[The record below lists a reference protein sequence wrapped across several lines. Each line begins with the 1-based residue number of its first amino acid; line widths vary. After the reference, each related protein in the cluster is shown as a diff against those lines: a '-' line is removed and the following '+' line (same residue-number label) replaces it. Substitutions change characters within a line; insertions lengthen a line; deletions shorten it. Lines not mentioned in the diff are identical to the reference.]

1 MPIIEPLPFASLYR
15 SCDPQQFTFQ
25 TTAELEGPTE
35 PVGQTRAVEATN
47 FGLSM
52 HRDGYNL
59 FVLGPPG
66 LGKHALVRQMIESRA
81 IHETKPSDW
90 CYVNNFNE
98 ANKPIALKLPAGQG
112 YALRAD
118 MAQLVEELT
127 AAIPAGFDSDR
138 YRSGVEAIQQEFADR
153 EEKSFTELGDT
164 TAKQGIAFMHGP
176 DGFFFLPIKKDG
188 ENMNHE
194 EFEKL
199 PEAEKER
206 INKLIE
212 GFQTQLQKLL
222 IQMPRWRR
230 EQHQRLR
237 QFNRE
242 TVMNAIAHLFEE
254 LREKYRELPD
264 VLEYLAAIHKDAI
277 DNAPDIKPTAEK
289 ISLDALGAS
298 GSASQRYAVNII
310 SGHDG
315 DKGVPVIYEDHPTFQ
330 NLIGRSEHIAQMGLL
345 MTNFTLIKAGALH
358 RANGGYLMLDAHKLL
373 TQPYAWD
380 GLKRALFSNEIR
392 IESLGQTFGLVSTV
406 SLEPQPIP
414 LNTKVVL
421 FGDRFIYYLLSV
433 YDPDFSELF
442 KVAVDFDEEIE
453 RSSGHDQLYARLI
466 AALAQKE
473 ALNPFD
479 RNAVARVIEYSAR
492 VAGDAEKLTTHM
504 QSIADLLA
512 EADHQANGAGRSVV
526 MREDVQAAIDGQLR
540 RADRLPKQYQEAML
554 RGIQLIDTEGEQ
566 VAQVN
571 GLAAIDLGTSI
582 FAHPVRIT
590 ATTRLGEGEMIDIER
605 EVDLSGPIH
614 SKGVLILSSFLAS
627 RYSSNT
633 PHSLNASLVF
643 EQTYGKIEGDSAS
656 LAELCALLS
665 SLGDL
670 PIRQS
675 LGVTGSVNQFGEVQ
689 PIGAVN
695 EKIEGFFDICKARG
709 TLGDQGVLIPASN
722 VNHLMLRDDVVE
734 ACKQGSFHIYA
745 VSSVDEAIELLTG
758 VAVGVP
764 DSKGNLP
771 AGTVNYLVA
780 LRLAE
785 LSLIRQAYGGGSRV
799 QVKRKKKRIPQ
810 PPTPKGI

>member
-1 MPIIEPLPFASLYR
+1 MPIIEPLPIASLFR

-35 PVGQTRAVEATN
+35 PVGQTRAVEAAN
-47 FGLSM
+47 FGLGM
-52 HRDGYNL
+52 RRDGYNL
-59 FVLGPPG
+59 FVHGPPG

-81 IHETKPSDW
+81 VHETKAPDW

-98 ANKPIALKLPAGQG
+98 ANKPIALKLPAGRG
-112 YALRAD
+112 NTLRAD
-118 MAQLVEELT
+118 MAQLVEELN

-153 EEKSFTELGDT
+153 EQKSFVELGAA
-164 TAKQGIAFMHGP
+164 TAKEGVTFMHGP
-176 DGFFFLPIKKDG
+176 DGFFFLPTKKDG
-188 ENMNHE
+188 ETLSHE

-199 PEAEKER
+199 PDDEKER

-242 TVMNAIAHLFEE
+242 MLMNSVAHLFEE
-254 LREKYRELPD
+254 LRDKYRELPD
-264 VLEYLAAIHKDAI
+264 VLDYLSAVHKDAI

-289 ISLDALGAS
+289 ISPDAMGAS
-298 GSASQRYAVNII
+298 VPAWQRYAVNVIF
-310 SGHDG
+310 GHDG
-315 DKGVPVIYEDHPTFQ
+315 DKGVPVVYEDHPTFQ

-373 TQPYAWD
+373 TQPYAWE
-380 GLKRALFSNEIR
+380 GLKRALFSREIR

-442 KVAVDFDEEIE
+442 KVEVDFDEEID

-473 ALNPFD
+473 TLNPFD
-479 RNAVARVIEYSAR
+479 RNAVARVIEHSSR
-492 VAGDAEKLTTHM
+492 IAGDAEKLTTHM
-504 QSIADLLA
+504 QSVADLLA
-512 EADHQANGAGRSVV
+512 EADHQANAAGRSVV
-526 MREDVQAAIDGQLR
+526 TREDVQVAIDRQLR
-540 RADRLPKQYQEAML
+540 RADRLPKQFQEDIL
-554 RGIQLIDTEGEQ
+554 RGIQMIDTEGEQ
-566 VAQVN
+566 LAQVN

-614 SKGVLILSSFLAS
+614 SKGVLILSAFLAS
-627 RYSSNT
+627 RYSTNT
-633 PHSLNASLVF
+633 PHSLTASLVF

-675 LGVTGSVNQFGEVQ
+675 LAVTGSVNQFGEVQ

-709 TLGDQGVLIPASN
+709 TLGAQGVIIPAAN

-734 ACKQGSFHIYA
+734 ACRQDIFHIYA
-745 VSSVDEAIELLTG
+745 VSGVDEAIELLTG
-758 VAVGVP
+758 VEVGEP
-764 DSKGNLP
+764 DKNGKLP
-771 AGTVNYLVA
+771 EGSVNYRVA

-799 QVKRKKKRIPQ
+799 RVRRKKKSAPK
-810 PPTPKGI
+810 PPPPSGI